1 MTYLKG
7 EETSQLHVHRNST
20 INTPHRQS
28 KICFVFNTKFS
39 KMTISHVYTSQFSQI
54 FLLVWWRWH
63 LFQSSFGLTDHTYR
77 STVKSLS
84 SPGFFSQM
92 DSYPI
97 WVYRSRHLRVH
108 HLLYAIWKVQNLCG
122 LFSYFQ
128 NLTFRP
134 RVSETWPHN
143 TFGSDSKSFQSVRVL
158 WLSCQI
164 EYSKSQSMSL
174 NFLMLDMQAKHFPTM
189 HLLLPY
195 HWYHGTGQRVLS
207 P

>member
-1 MTYLKG
+1 MTHLNG
-7 EETSQLHVHRNST
+7 EETSQLNIYRNST

-84 SPGFFSQM
+84 SPGLFSQM

-97 WVYRSRHLRVH
+97 WVYRFRHLRVH
-108 HLLYAIWKVQNLCG
+108 HLLYAIWKVQNLQEKKVIKTGNSKHCHWFM
-122 LFSYFQ
+122 LVTQYPFS
-128 NLTFRP
+128 N
-134 RVSETWPHN
+134 
-143 TFGSDSKSFQSVRVL
+143 
-158 WLSCQI
+158 QI
-164 EYSKSQSMSL
+164 L
-174 NFLMLDMQAKHFPTM
+174 
-189 HLLLPY
+189 
-195 HWYHGTGQRVLS
+195 
-207 P
+207 